1 MTKSKI
7 ISYDFDG
14 VLHKSVSGVHPYDML
29 DYESWEPFYE
39 MHDQL
44 RRDSVGATIVV
55 VTARTSLHLVKNAV
69 NRFIEMYELPVS
81 EVYYTDNKPKR
92 HLLES
97 IGAVK
102 HYDDNPRMLQEMR
115 GSSCEFVL
123 VKPK

>member
-14 VLHKSVSGVHPYDML
+14 VLHKSVSGIHPYDML

-39 MHDQL
+39 MHNQM
-44 RRDSVGATIVV
+44 RKDSAEATIVV
-55 VTARTSLHLVKNAV
+55 VTARTPLHLVKNAV

-81 EVYYTDNKPKR
+81 EVYYTDNMPKR
-92 HLLES
+92 QLLED

-102 HYDDNPRMLQEMR
+102 HYDDNPRMAHEMS

-123 VKPK
+123 VAPK